1 MSRRVS
7 TVSGVEVRVRS
18 AVVGDAT
25 GILDIYNHEVLTS
38 NVTFDLTPRNEGEQ
52 RTWIADRSG
61 AHATV
66 VAVTTV
72 EGHDRVIGFGALS
85 PFRDRPGYSTSVE
98 DSVYV
103 HRDHR
108 RRQVGDS
115 LLGELVAVATAHG
128 FHALFARIVAGH
140 DASIGLHRRHGFE
153 VVGTERQVGRKFG
166 RFHDVVVMELLL

>member
-1 MSRRVS
+1 MFRWVGSVG
-7 TVSGVEVRVRS
+7 GVQVRS
-18 AVVGDAT
+18 AVAGDAAA
-25 GILDIYNHEVLTS
+25 ILDIYNHEVLTS
-38 NVTFDLTPRNEGEQ
+38 NVTFDLTPRSDEEQ
-52 RTWIADRSG
+52 RRWILDRSG

-66 VAVTTV
+66 VAVTTLHG
-72 EGHDRVIGFGALS
+72 EERVIGFGALS

-108 RRQVGDS
+108 RSGVGDAV
-115 LLGELVAVATAHG
+115 LGELVAVATAHG

-153 VVGTERQVGRKFG
+153 VVGAEREVGRKFG
-166 RFHDVVVMELLL
+166 RFHDVVVMERLL